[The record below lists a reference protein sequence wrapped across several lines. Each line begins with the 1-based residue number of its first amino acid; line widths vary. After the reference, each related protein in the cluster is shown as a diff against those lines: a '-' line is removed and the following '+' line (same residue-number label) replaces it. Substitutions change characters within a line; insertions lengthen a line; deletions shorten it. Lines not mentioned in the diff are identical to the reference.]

1 MSYKIF
7 NQFGNVTELTK
18 RNKNIAIRQHQKQ
31 NKKEIMKVYFDVEK
45 QVKYKDRSVVTSAD
59 LMTKQGELYSP
70 DRVSHNDYCKFKR
83 GLQYRD
89 VVLCD
94 GTIINIPV
102 PVTSGSGS
110 RGSKF

>member
-1 MSYKIF
+1 MSYK
-7 NQFGNVTELTK
+7 QNVD
-18 RNKNIAIRQHQKQ
+18 RQHQQQ
-31 NKKEIMKVYFDVEK
+31 NKKEIDLVYSDVEK
-45 QVKYKDRSVVTSAD
+45 QVKVKGIVTASILMSRQSD
-59 LMTKQGELYSP
+59 LYNPERT
-70 DRVSHNDYCKFKR
+70 SHNDYSKFKR

-94 GTIINIPV
+94 GTVISLPI

>member
-1 MSYKIF
+1 MSYKQ
-7 NQFGNVTELTK
+7 N
-18 RNKNIAIRQHQKQ
+18 ADRQHQQQ
-31 NKKEIMKVYFDVEK
+31 NKKEIDLVYSDVEK
-45 QVKYKDRSVVTSAD
+45 QAKVKGIVTASI
-59 LMTKQGELYSP
+59 LMSRQSDLYSP
-70 DRVSHNDYCKFKR
+70 ERTSNNDYSKFKR
-83 GLQYRD
+83 GLVYRD

>member
-1 MSYKIF
+1 MSYKQ
-7 NQFGNVTELTK
+7 N
-18 RNKNIAIRQHQKQ
+18 ADRQHQQQ
-31 NKKEIMKVYFDVEK
+31 NKKEIDLVYSDVEK
-45 QVKYKDRSVVTSAD
+45 QVKVKGIVTASILMSRQSD
-59 LMTKQGELYSP
+59 LYNPERTSN
-70 DRVSHNDYCKFKR
+70 NDYCKFKR